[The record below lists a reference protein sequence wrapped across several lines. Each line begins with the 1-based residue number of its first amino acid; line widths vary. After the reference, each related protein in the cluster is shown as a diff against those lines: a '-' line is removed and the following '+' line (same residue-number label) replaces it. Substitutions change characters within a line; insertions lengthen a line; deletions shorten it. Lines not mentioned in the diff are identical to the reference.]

1 METKFKRDP
10 QLQFEYNNF
19 MNEYLALGHLE
30 QVPVSEAVNISDYA
44 SCFLPHHAVF
54 KKDSTT
60 TKLRVVFDGSC
71 HTTNGKSLND
81 NLFSGPALQQE
92 LFSILAR
99 FRTHQYVL
107 TADIAKMYRQILV
120 DCDDRNYQLI
130 VWRKR
135 PDLPIETF
143 RRKTVTYGL
152 ACSPYLAIRCLHEVA
167 KVNSS
172 QYPTVAEVIERD
184 FYVDDLIT
192 GADTVDA
199 AVKMR
204 DQITTLL
211 ASSGFELRKFTSNHP
226 DILPL
231 ERSRKCKSNHRIRY
245 AKFKNV
251 RRIMECEN

>member
-120 DCDDRNYQLI
+120 DCDDRNYQII

-143 RRKTVTYGL
+143 RLKTVTYGL

-231 ERSRKCKSNHRIRY
+231 
-245 AKFKNV
+245 ADQANV
-251 RRIMECEN
+251 N